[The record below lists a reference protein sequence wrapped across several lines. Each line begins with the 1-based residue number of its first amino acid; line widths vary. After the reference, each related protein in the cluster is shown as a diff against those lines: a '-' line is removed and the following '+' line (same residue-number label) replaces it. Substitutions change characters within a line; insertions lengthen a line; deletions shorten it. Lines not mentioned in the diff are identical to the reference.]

1 MINAVMQ
8 IRRTLVL
15 GVVVAGLAGGAGAS
29 AQVGP
34 FAGAW
39 SHAQINVVGRDGRPH
54 TLIYDRGRVTAVT
67 PSSLTLREL
76 DGSVVTI
83 QVAPNAVV
91 RLNGGIA
98 SLSDIR
104 PGFQAMTLG
113 RDGAPARLVRATVP
127 PRLRA
132 RGAGTGSSS
141 P

>member
-1 MINAVMQ
+1 MISAVMQ

-39 SHAQINVVGRDGRPH
+39 SHAQINVVGPGGRPH
-54 TLIYDRGRVTAVT
+54 TLIYDRGRVTAVS

-91 RLNGGIA
+91 RLNGGPA
-98 SLSDIR
+98 ALSDIR

-132 RGAGTGSSS
+132 RAGGGSSS

>member
-1 MINAVMQ
+1 MISVVMR

-15 GVVVAGLAGGAGAS
+15 GVVLAAFAGAAGAS

-34 FAGAW
+34 FPGAW
-39 SHAQINVVGRDGRPH
+39 SHAQINVIGPGGRPH

-83 QVAPNAVV
+83 QVAPDAAV
-91 RLNGGIA
+91 RLNGAPA

-104 PGFQAMTLG
+104 PGFQAMTVG
-113 RDGAPARLVRATVP
+113 RDGAPARLVRAIVP

-132 RGAGTGSSS
+132 RAGAGSTS